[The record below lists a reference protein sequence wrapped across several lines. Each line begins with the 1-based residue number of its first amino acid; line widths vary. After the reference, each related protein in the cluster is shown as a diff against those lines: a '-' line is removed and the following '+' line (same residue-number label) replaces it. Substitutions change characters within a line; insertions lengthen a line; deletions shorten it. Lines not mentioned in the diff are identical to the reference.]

1 MNRQKQAFTLVELIV
16 VITILAILWTI
27 AFLSLQWYSAQARDS
42 KRMSDINNIKTSL
55 ELFSLQVGKYPL
67 PDNVNN
73 ITYSW
78 WSVTVWQQWSVWDNM
93 ITNLSKNLSQKPVD
107 PLYGTEYIYST
118 IERRSEYEIMSVY
131 EWNIASNTHVL
142 NSTHAEWEVTV
153 KVEWTYNQL
162 FVRTSDYVIPTPSI
176 ITSLDISWGLDFDAQ
191 AISSQVINGW
201 TNIPD
206 IWSVQVKVST
216 WALSDLTFSVYNGS
230 INTKSSGAEKLAVMQ
245 AIQAAYTGSSLATNS
260 LYKELLKQE
269 TDEEL
274 VYFTDLVVL
283 DTKPNSCNALT
294 RPSDNG
300 HITFTVN
307 PSYKNQWYIK
317 WSLECWFT
325 CKDWFIWDQCET
337 NSFPASCDKTES
349 TTYWAVWFNK
359 SMVLSN
365 ISNYIWCTITDYPGG
380 PAKIAWTTWSDI
392 LVIAPENVSPVPKPW
407 GCKWTV
413 ITWADS
419 ISDGQQNTLDII
431 AGCAETDIAARLC
444 RNIWDGNTWYL
455 PANNELLTI
464 NSNKTNIW
472 LPVSYFFWSSTE
484 FFNSSNS
491 ASESYRSG
499 LGIVDKDHVLINAR
513 CTSKI

>member
-325 CKDWFIWDQCET
+325 CTDLYVWENCEMPPLPNT
-337 NSFPASCDKTES
+337 CGSTES
-349 TTYWAVWFNK
+349 ITYNQATWNKTTII
-359 SMVLSN
+359 SN
-365 ISNYIWCTITDYPGG
+365 ISNYLWCEITSYPDW
-380 PAKIAWTTWSDI
+380 PAKIAWLTSEWLNI
-392 LVIAPENVSPVPKPW
+392 LVVAPNNLSLNW
-407 GCKWTV
+407 GCYWND
-413 ITWADS
+413 IPWATSD
-419 ISDGQQNTLDII
+419 SDGMQNT
-431 AGCAETDIAARLC
+431 TDIVEAACAGTNIAANSC
-444 RNIWDGNTWYL
+444 RDIWLNWYL
-455 PANNELLTI
+455 PAINELDTI
-464 NSNKTNIW
+464 FNNKDY
-472 LPVSYFFWSSTE
+472 LGFFIAHIYWSSTE
-484 FFNSSNS
+484 YNSIQAMEKYFPSNVNVNADKFRAFNVRCSS
-491 ASESYRSG
+491 RF
-499 LGIVDKDHVLINAR
+499 
-513 CTSKI
+513 